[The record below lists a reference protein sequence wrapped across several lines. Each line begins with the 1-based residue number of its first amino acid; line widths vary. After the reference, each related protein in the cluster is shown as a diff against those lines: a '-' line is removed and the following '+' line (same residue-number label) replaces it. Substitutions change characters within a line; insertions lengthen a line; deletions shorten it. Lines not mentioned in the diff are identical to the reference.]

1 MSMRHRVNSPRVMHE
16 TIDDE
21 VIVIDL
27 TSGSYY
33 SLRAA
38 GAEIWHA
45 VEHGLAEDQIAEALE
60 ARYDGGP
67 AEIGDAVSRL
77 LRELTDEGL
86 IESSNGAGGALPAE
100 LSPSARND
108 RPRER
113 FQPPVL
119 EKHTDMQ
126 DLILLDPV
134 HEVDARGWPHAQ
146 ADAP

>member
-1 MSMRHRVNSPRVMHE
+1 MSKRHRVSSPRVMHE

-27 TSGSYY
+27 KTGSYY

-38 GAEIWHA
+38 GAEIWRG
-45 VEHGLAEDQIAEALE
+45 VERGLAEDEIADQLG
-60 ARYDGGP
+60 ARYDGSA
-67 AEIGDAVSRL
+67 AEIAAAVSEL
-77 LRELTDEGL
+77 LRELSAEEL
-86 IESSNGAGGALPAE
+86 IESANGAEGPSPVE
-100 LSPSARND
+100 LSQAAPDDS
-108 RPRER
+108 PRER

-146 ADAP
+146 AEAS

>member
-1 MSMRHRVNSPRVMHE
+1 MSKRYRVSSPRVMHE

-27 TSGSYY
+27 KTGSYY

-38 GAEIWHA
+38 GAEIWRG
-45 VEHGLAEDQIAEALE
+45 VERGLAEDEIAEALV
-60 ARYDGGP
+60 ARYDGSRH
-67 AEIGDAVSRL
+67 EIGAAVSEL
-77 LRELTDEGL
+77 LRELSAEGL
-86 IESSNGAGGALPAE
+86 IESANGAGEP
-100 LSPSARND
+100 LSPGATDDS
-108 RPRER
+108 PRER

-119 EKHTDMQ
+119 EKHADMQ

-146 ADAP
+146 AEAS

>member
-1 MSMRHRVNSPRVMHE
+1 MSKRHRVNSPRVMHE

-27 TSGSYY
+27 TTGSYY

-38 GAEIWHA
+38 GAEIWHG
-45 VEHGLAEDQIAEALE
+45 VDRGLAENEIAELLG
-60 ARYDGGP
+60 ARYDGSP
-67 AEIGDAVSRL
+67 DEIGAAVSEL
-77 LRELTDEGL
+77 LRELSSEGL
-86 IESSNGAGGALPAE
+86 IESANGAGEPSPVE
-100 LSPSARND
+100 LSPAATDD

-146 ADAP
+146 AEAS

>member
-1 MSMRHRVNSPRVMHE
+1 MRHSVNAPRVMHE

-27 TSGSYY
+27 TTGSYY

-45 VEHGLAEDQIAEALE
+45 VERGLAEDEIADALGV
-60 ARYDGGP
+60 RYDGEP
-67 AEIGDAVSRL
+67 TEIGAAVSRL
-77 LRELTDEGL
+77 LQELTDEGL
-86 IESSNGAGGALPAE
+86 IQSSNGE
-100 LSPSARND
+100 REFSPSELLPPARDD

-146 ADAP
+146 AGSP